1 MFSIA
6 ILAGGLATRLYPI
19 SKMRPKS
26 LIDIAGKP
34 FIFRQL
40 DYLKKQGMEHVVIC
54 IGHLGETIRAE
65 VGPGKKFGLKID
77 YSEDGPVRLGTG
89 GAIKKATTLLD
100 DNFFILYGDSF
111 LPINFSQI
119 ENAYRSVN
127 KKGLMTIFK
136 NDNQLDSSNVLYL
149 DGKLIEYN
157 KRAPSAA
164 MAHIDYGLTILSKNT
179 LSIYGDNQVFDISD
193 LYHQLSVRD
202 ELHGHLISDRFYE
215 IGSIA
220 GIKETIKFFSDGLA
234 TDQY

>member
-1 MFSIA
+1 
-6 ILAGGLATRLYPI
+6 
-19 SKMRPKS
+19 
-26 LIDIAGKP
+26 
-34 FIFRQL
+34 
-40 DYLKKQGMEHVVIC
+40 
-54 IGHLGETIRAE
+54 
-65 VGPGKKFGLKID
+65 
-77 YSEDGPVRLGTG
+77 
-89 GAIKKATTLLD
+89 
-100 DNFFILYGDSF
+100 
-111 LPINFSQI
+111 
-119 ENAYRSVN
+119 
-127 KKGLMTIFK
+127 MTIFK